1 MDIVFFY
8 RFQRIRFYLN
18 LLPNI
23 IKGQLGMQFISIREV
38 LLSKSQQDL
47 KPLIL
52 VVNDGEFGYVWLLM
66 ARSSIFFEPDVLYFI
81 VEDAVMDKLPFVL
94 MFGRRLLFFMHEVG
108 EIDIRCDK
116 KDRKESWDMVIYLIF
131 PIG

>member
-52 VVNDGEFGYVWLLM
+52 VVNDGEFGYV
-66 ARSSIFFEPDVLYFI
+66 
-81 VEDAVMDKLPFVL
+81 
-94 MFGRRLLFFMHEVG
+94 
-108 EIDIRCDK
+108 
-116 KDRKESWDMVIYLIF
+116 
-131 PIG
+131 